1 MCSNLWG
8 VIGAYTQTIGFHHG
22 GLSSQ
27 ECTDR
32 RMGVL
37 ARIRIQLPDRR
48 VWVLRGDDDIRG
60 RSSSQNLSVSLIRVA
75 SLTVAS

>member
-1 MCSNLWG
+1 
-8 VIGAYTQTIGFHHG
+8 
-22 GLSSQ
+22 
-27 ECTDR
+27 
-32 RMGVL
+32 MGVL